1 MRTAPG
7 TITGRGTVSVPP
19 DSLPGMSAPPSTP
32 PAGSGLEPA
41 PASARP
47 ALSPSRAADFKQCP
61 LKYRLRTIDRIP
73 EPPTRQ
79 AVRGTVVHAVLEDLY
94 ALPAAE
100 RDPDR
105 ASTLAEPAWTRVLA
119 ERPEA
124 AELLATGL
132 AVAPFLDEVRALV
145 RTYYRLEDPRRFDP
159 ESCETRLEVHL
170 PDGAPLRGFVDR
182 IDVAPSGELRVV
194 DYKTGRAPGPTQE
207 TRALFQ
213 LKFYALMLL
222 RTRGVVPTQLRLIYL
237 ADAELL
243 TYTPDEDELLRFE
256 RTLTALWDAVRAAG
270 RTGDFP
276 PNPSWLCDYC
286 AYKSLCPA
294 FDGTPPSYPGWPAD
308 DEPPAESFAESV
320 SD

>member
-1 MRTAPG
+1 
-7 TITGRGTVSVPP
+7 
-19 DSLPGMSAPPSTP
+19 
-32 PAGSGLEPA
+32 
-41 PASARP
+41 
-47 ALSPSRAADFKQCP
+47 LSPSRAADFKQCP

-94 ALPAAE
+94 ALPAAD
-100 RDPDR
+100 RDPDH
-105 ASTLAEPAWTRVLA
+105 ATALAEPAWTRVLA

-124 AELLATGL
+124 AELLAAGL
-132 AVAPFLDEVRALV
+132 DVGSFLDEVRALV

-159 ESCETRLEVHL
+159 ESCETRLEVRL

-182 IDVAPSGELRVV
+182 IDVAPTGELRVV

-256 RTLTALWDAVRAAG
+256 RTLTALWDAVRTAG

-294 FDGTPPSYPGWPAD
+294 FDGTPPPFPGWPAD
-308 DEPPAESFAESV
+308 AEPAAESLAESV
-320 SD
+320 SE

>member
-1 MRTAPG
+1 
-7 TITGRGTVSVPP
+7 
-19 DSLPGMSAPPSTP
+19 MSAPPSTP

-41 PASARP
+41 SAPIRP

-94 ALPAAE
+94 TLPAAE
-100 RDPDR
+100 RDPEH
-105 ASTLAEPAWTRVLA
+105 ATALAEAAWARVLD

-124 AELLATGL
+124 AELLAGGL
-132 AVAPFLDEVRALV
+132 DVAGFLDEVRALV

-159 ESCETRLEVHL
+159 ESCETRLEVRL

-182 IDVAPSGELRVV
+182 IDVAPTGELRVV
-194 DYKTGRAPGPTQE
+194 DYKTGRSPGPTRE

-243 TYTPDEDELLRFE
+243 TYTPDEEELLRFE
-256 RTLTALWDAVRAAG
+256 RTLTALWDAVRTAG

-294 FDGTPPSYPGWPAD
+294 FDGTPPPYPGWPAG
-308 DEPPAESFAESV
+308 DEPTDDTFAESV
-320 SD
+320 

>member
-1 MRTAPG
+1 
-7 TITGRGTVSVPP
+7 
-19 DSLPGMSAPPSTP
+19 MSAPPSTP
-32 PAGSGLEPA
+32 PADSGPEPG
-41 PASARP
+41 PVSARP

-61 LKYRLRTIDRIP
+61 LKYRLRTVDRIP

-94 ALPAAE
+94 GLPAAE
-100 RDPDR
+100 RDPEH
-105 ASTLAEPAWTRVLA
+105 ATALAEPAWARVLT

-124 AELLATGL
+124 AELLAAGL
-132 AVAPFLDEVRALV
+132 DVAAFLDEVRALV
-145 RTYYRLEDPRRFDP
+145 RTYYRLEDPRRFEP
-159 ESCETRLEVHL
+159 ESCETRLEVIL

-182 IDVAPSGELRVV
+182 IDVAPTGELRVV

-222 RTRGVVPTQLRLIYL
+222 RTRGVVPAQLRLIYL

-256 RTLTALWDAVRAAG
+256 RTLTALWNAVRTAG

-294 FDGTPPSYPGWPAD
+294 FDGTPPPYPGWPASTETPD
-308 DEPPAESFAESV
+308 DIFAESV
-320 SD
+320 